1 MVQHICVKC
10 KKEFNKKS
18 TYLDHINKKIPCLIP
33 QKLLTNTHEK
43 LTKTNKFD
51 ENIKKIDENND
62 KIDENN
68 INMCC
73 NFCGAYYNRKDNL
86 KRHMEKF
93 CKVKKIQDEVKE
105 NIFKILLAKD
115 EELKTHKNQI
125 NKLEEYIKNISNI
138 NLDLNNK
145 VNKLIEKISIGNI
158 NKGVINNNNIN
169 NNIIITTE
177 QLCNFGSED
186 IKQIDTKLFKNL
198 NGKYGKEIFLE
209 CAKNIYNNLS
219 KNKTLYFSDLSREKA
234 MAFDKGQWNLIPMD
248 KAINTINDQIRA
260 YFKHNEANYERL
272 KIPEVKKHYDE
283 TIKKYYKM
291 YYQEYDKTDRYEPAQ
306 SRLDEFNR
314 VVLNGLKEFF
324 YNIRDDVKNNYETI
338 QNKILDTN
346 LLKKIDYIPE
356 KKPRGRPKKVVEKTT
371 LEDLN
376 PKKVVNSTIKTP
388 IKNDLESDSDDDFII
403 IKKSTK
409 NKKYLL

>member
-1 MVQHICVKC
+1 MVQYICNIC
-10 KKEFNKKS
+10 NKEFVRKKDLE
-18 TYLDHINKKIPCLIP
+18 YHQIHKKKPCIQPQEILIDP
-33 QKLLTNTHEK
+33 QEK
-43 LTKTNKFD
+43 LIKTNNFNKNNENIQKFD
-51 ENIKKIDENND
+51 ENIE

-73 NFCGAYYNRKDNL
+73 KFCGAYYNRKDNL
-86 KRHMEKF
+86 KRHMEKY
-93 CKVKKIQDEVKE
+93 CKVKKIQDEEKE

-115 EELKTHKNQI
+115 EEMKKKDNQI
-125 NKLEEYIKNISNI
+125 NKLEEYIKNITNI

-169 NNIIITTE
+169 NNIIITTD

-198 NGKYGKEIFLE
+198 NGKFGKEIFIE
-209 CAKNIYNNLS
+209 CAKNIYNTLS

-234 MAFDKGQWNLIPMD
+234 MAWNNGKWNLIPMD
-248 KAINTINDQIRA
+248 KAINTINDQIRT
-260 YFKHNEANYERL
+260 YFKHNEQNYERL
-272 KIPEVKKHYDE
+272 KIPEVKKNYDE

-306 SRLDEFNR
+306 SRLEEFNR

-324 YNIRDDVKNNYETI
+324 YNIRDDVKNNYEQI
-338 QNKILDTN
+338 QNKLLDAN
-346 LLKKIDYIPE
+346 LLNKIEYKPE
-356 KKPRGRPKKVVEKTT
+356 KKPRGRPKKIIEPS
-371 LEDLN
+371 LEHSK
-376 PKKVVNSTIKTP
+376 PKKVVEP
-388 IKNDLESDSDDDFII
+388 AIKNESDSDDDII
-403 IKKSTK
+403 IINRPGK

>member
-18 TYLDHINKKIPCLIP
+18 TYLDHINKKFPCVQTPINLFITP
-33 QKLLTNTHEK
+33 EK
-43 LTKTNKFD
+43 LQKNTKNEEKTNKT
-51 ENIKKIDENND
+51 NKIDEN
-62 KIDENN
+62 IENN
-68 INMCC
+68 EILNLSCQ
-73 NFCGAYYNRKDNL
+73 FCGLVFNRKDNL
-86 KRHMEKF
+86 NRHIKDR
-93 CKVKKIQDEVKE
+93 CKVKKLQDEEKE

-169 NNIIITTE
+169 NINNNNIIITTD
-177 QLCNFGSED
+177 QLCNFGTED
-186 IKQIDTKLFKNL
+186 IKLIDPNLFKNL
-198 NGKYGKEIFLE
+198 NGKFGKEIFIE
-209 CAKNIYNNLS
+209 CAKNIYNTLS

-234 MAFDKGQWNLIPMD
+234 MAWDNGKWNLIPMD
-248 KAINTINDQIRA
+248 KAINTINDQIRK
-260 YFKHNEANYERL
+260 YFKHNEENYERL
-272 KIPEVKKHYDE
+272 KIPEVKKNYDE

-306 SRLDEFNR
+306 SRLEEFNR

-324 YNIRDDVKNNYETI
+324 YNIRDDVKNNYDQI
-338 QNKILDTN
+338 QKKILDTN
-346 LLKKIDYIPE
+346 LLNKIEYKPD
-356 KKPRGRPKKVVEKTT
+356 KKPRGRPKKVIEPITI
-371 LEDLN
+371 EDSN
-376 PKKVVNSTIKTP
+376 TNKKVVSTS
-388 IKNDLESDSDDDFII
+388 IKNDLDSDSDELVII
-403 IKKSTK
+403 NRRKI
-409 NKKYLL
+409 L